1 MSDHDRT
8 TSANPMPRHDEEDET
23 ERESAQAE
31 LGGAYGD
38 DDAPMPTSTAETLG
52 NPPRGEARY
61 DTRLESAEGTDDDR

>member
-1 MSDHDRT
+1 MSDHDRS
-8 TSANPMPRHDEEDET
+8 TSSNPMPRHDEDEDA

-38 DDAPMPTSTAETLG
+38 DDPPMPTSTAETLG

-61 DTRLESAEGTDDDR
+61 ETKFENAEEAEDDR